1 MKKLNKKGFTLVEM
15 LAVVAI
21 IAVLV
26 AIMIPMAGNAI
37 EKAKAASNAAN
48 LRSLQAEILMDGED
62 GERKITEDNFYHI
75 DAVDSTKGLDDTAD
89 PVTYDGLTA
98 EEWAAIANGEE
109 IPETSEGT

>member
-26 AIMIPMAGNAI
+26 AIMIPVAGNAI

-48 LRSLQAEILMDGED
+48 LRSLQAEILMNESDE
-62 GERKITEDNFYHI
+62 EAELNEPKFYSI
-75 DAVDSTKGLDDTAD
+75 EGYGDDTD
-89 PVTYDGLTA
+89 LVISEDSVTFDGLTA

>member
-26 AIMIPMAGNAI
+26 AIMSPVAGNAI

-48 LRSLQAEILMDGED
+48 LRSLQAEILMNESDE
-62 GERKITEDNFYHI
+62 ETELSEPKFYHI
-75 DAVDSTKGLDDTAD
+75 DAVDSTEGLDDTAD

-98 EEWAAIANGEE
+98 EQWAAIANGEE
-109 IPETSEGT
+109 LEDSGT

>member
-26 AIMIPMAGNAI
+26 AIMIPVAGNAI

-48 LRSLQAEILMDGED
+48 LRSLQTEILMNGED
-62 GERKITEDNFYHI
+62 SETDISDDNFYHI
-75 DAVDSTKGLDDTAD
+75 DAVESTVGLD
-89 PVTYDGLTA
+89 PKSFTYDGLTA
-98 EEWAAIANGEE
+98 EQWAAIANGEE
-109 IPETSEGT
+109 VPEASEGT

>member
-26 AIMIPMAGNAI
+26 AIMIPVAGNAI

-48 LRSLQAEILMDGED
+48 LRSLQAEILMNESDEEVELSEPKFYSIEGYGDGSKLNDEVSP
-62 GERKITEDNFYHI
+62 I
-75 DAVDSTKGLDDTAD
+75 
-89 PVTYDGLTA
+89 TYDGLDA
-98 EEWAAIANGEE
+98 EAWAAIANGEDV
-109 IPETSEGT
+109 PEPSEGD

>member
-26 AIMIPMAGNAI
+26 AIMVPVAGNAI

-48 LRSLQAEILMDGED
+48 LRSLQTEILMNGED
-62 GERKITEDNFYHI
+62 SETDISEDNFYHI
-75 DAVDSTKGLDDTAD
+75 EGYGDDTD
-89 PVTYDGLTA
+89 LVISEDSVTFDGLTA
-98 EEWAAIANGEE
+98 EQWAAIANGEE
-109 IPETSEGT
+109 VPEPSEGG